1 MSRKFGLIGFPLQH
15 SFSRVYHNERFAR
28 LGIDAVYDNYEISD
42 IAFLRAI
49 VDKDD
54 ELEGLNVTIPHKQ
67 SVIPLLDELDVTA
80 QVVGAVNVIRIERC
94 YDCVRMVGYNSD
106 CMGFRKSLESLLSPY
121 HTHALVLGTGGA
133 SKAVCATLDSL
144 GLIVSKVSRTPKEG
158 VLSYDALT
166 PEVMALHKLIVNTT
180 PLGMFPQIDTCPPI
194 PYELLTPRHLCYDVV
209 YNPEQT
215 LFMTRAAKYGAAV
228 CNGLKMLIEQADA
241 ACKIW
246 NV

>member
-15 SFSRVYHNERFAR
+15 SFSRAYHNERFAR
-28 LGIDAVYDNYEISD
+28 LGIDAVYNNYEISD
-42 IAFLRAI
+42 IASLRAI
-49 VDKDD
+49 VDADT
-54 ELEGLNVTIPHKQ
+54 ELEGLNVTFPHKQ
-67 SVIPLLDELDVTA
+67 SVIPLLDELDATA
-80 QVVGAVNVIRIERC
+80 QAVGAVNVIAIERS
-94 YDCVRMVGYNSD
+94 DIGMRMVGYNSD
-106 CMGFRKSLESLLSPY
+106 CIGFRKSLETILKPS

-133 SKAVCATLDSL
+133 SKAVCAVLDSM
-144 GLIVSKVSRTPKEG
+144 GLTVSKVSRTPKDGE
-158 VLSYDALT
+158 LSYDALT
-166 PEVMALHKLIVNTT
+166 PEVMAQHTLIVNTT
-180 PLGMFPQIDTCPPI
+180 PLGMFPHVDTCPPI

-215 LFMTRAAKYGAAV
+215 LFMTRAAQHGSAV